1 MKENFS
7 FTDPQKS
14 VIMNNRWNLKNKKA
28 LITGGTK
35 GIGKAIAKE
44 FVELGAEIA
53 IVSRTELDFITLQ
66 NELKTE
72 NLVFIKADLSNL
84 NDLQNVIHEIKLK
97 WGRLD
102 ILINNVGTN
111 IRKKTV
117 EYSAAE
123 FDKIINTNLRSA
135 FDLSRLLH
143 PLLKESEQGN
153 IINISSVAGQTHLRT
168 GSIYG
173 MTKAAMIQLTKNLA
187 GEWAEDGIRVN
198 AVAPWYIKTPLA
210 ETVLKNQEYYNEVV
224 SRTPMKKVGNPEDVA
239 AAVAFLCMPSSSY
252 ITGQCISVDG
262 GFTIYGF

>member
-1 MKENFS
+1 MKENIS
-7 FTDPQKS
+7 FTDLQKN

-35 GIGKAIAKE
+35 GIGKSIAKE
-44 FVELGAEIA
+44 FIELGADVA
-53 IVSRTELDFITLQ
+53 IVARNESDFSVLQ
-66 NELKTE
+66 NDLNAKS
-72 NLVFIKADLSNL
+72 LFFIKADLSNL
-84 NDLQNVIHEIKLK
+84 NDLQMIIHEINQK
-97 WGRLD
+97 WGSLD

-117 EYSAAE
+117 EYSADE

-135 FDLSRLLH
+135 FELSRLAY
-143 PLLKESEQGN
+143 PLLKKSNQGN
-153 IINISSVAGQTHLRT
+153 IVNISSVAGQMHVRT

-198 AVAPWYIKTPLA
+198 TVAPWYIKTPLA

-239 AAVAFLCMPSSSY
+239 AAVAFLCMPAAAY